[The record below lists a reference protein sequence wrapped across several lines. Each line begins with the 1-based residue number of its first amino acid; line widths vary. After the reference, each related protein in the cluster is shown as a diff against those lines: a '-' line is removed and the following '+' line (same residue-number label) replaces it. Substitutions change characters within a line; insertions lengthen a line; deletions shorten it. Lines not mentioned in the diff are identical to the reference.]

1 MMKNW
6 HSLTVEEFQVYGER
20 SQLALI
26 NVCLTIANETD
37 PRPNSTIASTRQ
49 RKATEILNSISG
61 PFSVDKFNPH
71 TYRFME
77 AALARYGVSVRNE
90 TPAQLTEKFA
100 ALFNAFAGVNPTNAN
115 LHRPVTTPTTPQSS
129 A

>member
-1 MMKNW
+1 MRSW
-6 HSLTVEEFQVYGER
+6 HSLTPEEFQAYGER

-26 NVCLTIANETD
+26 NVCLTVANETD

-61 PFSVDKFNPH
+61 PFSVDKFNTH

-77 AALARYGVSVRNE
+77 AALARHGVGVRHE
-90 TPAQLTEKFA
+90 TPAQLAVRFGE
-100 ALFNAFAGVNPTNAN
+100 LFNAFAGVNSTNAN
-115 LHRPVTTPTTPQSS
+115 LHRVPTQAPQSS
-129 A
+129 TTTA